1 MHMDPSR
8 LPEDIS
14 DLRLSNESEGWDSL
28 MEGIPGLARFV
39 PAIERIG
46 IAHHIAGLST
56 YTPDG
61 NFVLG
66 EVPGL
71 EGFLVATGCS
81 GAGIADSGGIGLALA
96 QLATGHTPSFD
107 LTPHRVDRFSPS
119 YFPPT
124 QACPGTTTRPSG

>member
-28 MEGIPGLARFV
+28 MEGIPGLARFA
-39 PAIERIG
+39 PAIERIR

-81 GAGIADSGGIGLALA
+81 GAGIAASGGIGLALA
-96 QLATGHTPSFD
+96 QLATGHTSSFD
-107 LTPHRVDRFSPS
+107 LTPHRVDRFGPVH
-119 YFPPT
+119 PT
-124 QACPGTTTRPSG
+124 DPVFRQRCTDTRVR